1 MRCTISKKNY
11 RHKPSFP
18 RKASKG
24 RAVKAIFED
33 NLDKLPTFAQN
44 E

>member
-1 MRCTISKKNY
+1 MRCTISKKITAT
-11 RHKPSFP
+11 SL
-18 RKASKG
+18 
-24 RAVKAIFED
+24 VKAIFED